1 MTNYNEAAKRDD
13 KSRVPKFDPR
23 QMDKWEL
30 LIRAY
35 LKRDQAEYVLSEPK
49 PTVDVDKQATL
60 HGDAEEGD
68 ETKEERVYL
77 KWVKQEEEKWDKKNG
92 IAYSMLVESCEG
104 HAGAMVIILGR
115 RGNDNAKRK
124 VDNSLDYVVLIGDN
138 NRDWYSVSIKR
149 NKGVLKA
156 GVGEGVFF
164 IYIKGMLTQS

>member
-68 ETKEERVYL
+68 ETKDERIYL
-77 KWVKQEEEKWDKKNG
+77 KWVKQEEERWVKKNG
-92 IAYSMLVESCEG
+92 IAYSLLVESCEG
-104 HAGAMVIILGR
+104 HPGALIIIMAS
-115 RGNDNAKRK
+115 RGHDNAKELFEALLRK
-124 VDNSLDYVVLIGDN
+124 YRLSSTAILQMELATFNGMNMGADESGLDFVDRI
-138 NRDWYSVSIKR
+138 
-149 NKGVLKA
+149 
-156 GVGEGVFF
+156 EG
-164 IYIKGMLTQS
+164 